1 MLNLVHNSEQQQ
13 RLAWVWRS
21 LKHKINLRWS
31 LRQIALVFKVYKF
44 GLLVKIDTTIILFV
58 SSEYVLKLI
67 LCMSSSFIF
76 LPNVKQP
83 KYDDKSWENRLK
95 SSMNSTKT
103 RMKFWVEFTYQIRTT
118 YFVLIKRTRSLQ
130 HVYL

>member
-1 MLNLVHNSEQQQ
+1 M
-13 RLAWVWRS
+13 
-21 LKHKINLRWS
+21 
-31 LRQIALVFKVYKF
+31 QIALVFKVYKF

-58 SSEYVLKLI
+58 FSEYVLKLI

-83 KYDDKSWENRLK
+83 KYNDKIWENSWK

-103 RMKFWVEFTYQIRTT
+103 RNFELGLLIRSERHI
-118 YFVLIKRTRSLQ
+118 LC
-130 HVYL
+130 